1 MLPLLQLR
9 SVVTNKALS
18 EEDILLFRSHMQ
30 GVQPLAQS
38 ARILTSKTPQE
49 TAKRPNPI
57 EGNIAPK
64 TPPVFTRPYLTQEL
78 YQTTDPEAYLS
89 FCRPNFDKKYFKQLQ
104 QGKLPVLQS
113 LDLHGMQRDE
123 ASEAVTNFIQDL
135 VTSRR
140 FVQPLRCARIV
151 HGKGGKMGETPI
163 MKSFIN
169 IWLPEFNDLMAF
181 CSALPRDGGTGA
193 VSILIK
199 TKSFEWG

>member
-1 MLPLLQLR
+1 MA
-9 SVVTNKALS
+9 NKGLS
-18 EEDILLFRSHMQ
+18 EEDITLFRSHMQ
-30 GVQPLAQS
+30 GVQPLVQAELV
-38 ARILTSKTPQE
+38 ATSTPQPAATDLQTSSKYVPDS
-49 TAKRPNPI
+49 TAKS
-57 EGNIAPK
+57 A
-64 TPPVFTRPYLTQEL
+64 FTRPYLTQEL
-78 YQTTDPEAYLS
+78 YQTTDSDAYLS
-89 FCRPNFDKKYFKQLQ
+89 FCRPNFDKKCFKQLQ
-104 QGKLPVLQS
+104 HGKLSILRS
-113 LDLHGMQRDE
+113 LDLHGMQRGE

-151 HGKGGKMGETPI
+151 HGKGGKMGEAPI

-199 TKSFEWG
+199 TKPFEWA